1 MSIKR
6 LAAIFSLLCPLT
18 IFAVPADS
26 DWVYYAESSKSGFEI
41 YYSKSSIK
49 NEGALTIV
57 KILKNFKN
65 PQEFTAEKPY
75 FKFLSSVETQV
86 INCDKKIYRGS
97 RTEKWTEQWGNGT
110 LGKIYDYSQKK
121 VNDWSEPVKDTQIE
135 GALMAKVCH

>member
-6 LAAIFSLLCPLT
+6 LAAIFSLLCPLA

-26 DWVYYAESSKSGFEI
+26 DWVYYAKSSKSGFEI

-49 NEGALTIV
+49 NEGTLTTV

-65 PQEFTAEKPY
+65 PQEFTAEQPY

-97 RTEKWTEQWGNGT
+97 RTEKWTEQWGMGA
-110 LGKIYDYSQKK
+110 LGKAYDYSQKK
-121 VNDWSEPVKDTQIE
+121 KNDWSEPVKSAQIE
-135 GALMAKVCH
+135 GSLIDKVCH